1 MHTAWQIGKAC
12 KHLWQDMNRPE
23 DQMCN
28 RLTGIIRR
36 ADGSALGRGVKWG
49 AILIF
54 AAAITVCNGASAVDL
69 DRLGNEETFRNLDA
83 APPRPGIEWLV
94 SLGAAHVAAESG
106 DDIFVTPFQIVKKL
120 SSRTSIKMEGDGY
133 QHVGSGFGN
142 AHGFSNVTLGLSQT
156 VYKDDNSR
164 FRLTPGVTI
173 PGGREVGS
181 GSSKLRLSASYIRFL
196 NERWDWLVEAR
207 LARIKRQPVTGKSRI
222 EQGALMQVGYTFS
235 DSPKSDIVSHD
246 MLFHISRQYR
256 GGAGGSTEA
265 GVTYELPL
273 TKDIEL
279 SLVFTRGI
287 TSGARDKTAEFYVTF
302 GF

>member
-1 MHTAWQIGKAC
+1 
-12 KHLWQDMNRPE
+12 
-23 DQMCN
+23 MCN
-28 RLTGIIRR
+28 RLTGITWRPT
-36 ADGSALGRGVKWG
+36 GSGLICT
-49 AILIF
+49 ILLS
-54 AAAITVCNGASAVDL
+54 AAAITVCNGASAVGL
-69 DRLGNEETFRNLDA
+69 DRLGNEETLRNLDA
-83 APPRPGIEWLV
+83 EPPRPGIDWLV
-94 SLGAAHVAAESG
+94 SLGAAHVDTESG
-106 DDIFVTPFQIVKKL
+106 DDISVTPFQIVKKF

-133 QHVGSGFGN
+133 QHVASGFGN

-156 VYKDDNSR
+156 VYKDENSR

-196 NERWDWLVEAR
+196 NERWDWLAEAK
-207 LARIKRQPVTGKSRI
+207 LARINRGPLQAESRI
-222 EQGALMQVGYTFS
+222 EQGALIQVGYTFS

-246 MLFHISRQYR
+246 ALFHIDRQYR

-265 GVTYELPL
+265 GITYEFPL

-287 TSGARDKTAEFYVTF
+287 TSGAHDKTAEFYVTF